1 MSGFFVEVDPY
12 GEETLWDR
20 DGGSP
25 FGPTH
30 VIQKCDLPVEYR
42 DELWRR
48 LTEPTTGHEPKVRGL
63 GYGAFVLECVCGWHQ
78 DDGPTFMEHLTIM
91 RAEATS

>member
-1 MSGFFVEVDPY
+1 MSGFFVETDGY
-12 GEETLWDR
+12 GEEALWDR

-25 FGPTH
+25 FGPTC
-30 VIQKCDLPVEYR
+30 VIQKCNLPFEYR

-63 GYGAFVLECVCGWHQ
+63 GYGAFE
-78 DDGPTFMEHLTIM
+78 PTFMEHLTIM
-91 RAEATS
+91 RTDATS